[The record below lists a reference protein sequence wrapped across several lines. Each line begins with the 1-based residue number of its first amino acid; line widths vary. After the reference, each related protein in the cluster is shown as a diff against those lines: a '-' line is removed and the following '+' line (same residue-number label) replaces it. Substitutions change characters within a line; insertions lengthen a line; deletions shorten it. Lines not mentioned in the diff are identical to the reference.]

1 MVGKDEVA
9 MGRKFI
15 AHCDQYARGRVKF
28 VDKAV
33 VAVEIKKVSEGKPK
47 EREELDE
54 PELAGTDE
62 DPWVFQRYLPLE
74 DPDTGEVLV
83 FVSKSVGGKIALSDL
98 LACFERNW
106 DRGRPI
112 VKLATGT
119 FKTREYGVKPRPAF
133 PVTGWTGGGQKVVAP
148 KEPGPPESDPDDPG
162 YDVLGDFR

>member
-1 MVGKDEVA
+1 

-119 FKTREYGVKPRPAF
+119 SGVRREAAAGLPGHRVDRRWPE
-133 PVTGWTGGGQKVVAP
+133 GGRARGARTAGKRSRRS
-148 KEPGPPESDPDDPG
+148 GLRCSRR
-162 YDVLGDFR
+162 LSMSRFRRVRR